1 MRAPLELI
9 DTHEALVH
17 WHPYNED
24 AMDGCGGREG
34 CDVGARLG
42 VLVSVPL
49 RELESDQ
56 GLDSTR
62 IFLFYLLYA

>member
-17 WHPYNED
+17 WHPYNEED

-42 VLVSVPL
+42 VLVSV
-49 RELESDQ
+49 
-56 GLDSTR
+56 TR
-62 IFLFYLLYA
+62 T